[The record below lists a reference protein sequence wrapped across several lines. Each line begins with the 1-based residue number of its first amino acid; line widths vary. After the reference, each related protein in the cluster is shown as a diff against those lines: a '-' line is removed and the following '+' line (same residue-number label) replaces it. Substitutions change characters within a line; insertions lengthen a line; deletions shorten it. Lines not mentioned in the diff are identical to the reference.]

1 MLFIKT
7 SECRQ
12 VENKRNEVIP
22 GKPPL
27 EEGRGG
33 EEARPGR
40 RHPLGDPPVSGAEP
54 GAQAPFTPAPA
65 RAALARGRGG
75 PSSGLWLTRKI
86 RKSELL
92 G

>member
-40 RHPLGDPPVSGAEP
+40 RHPLGDPPVSGPSPERRP
-54 GAQAPFTPAPA
+54 LSLPHLHVPH
-65 RAALARGRGG
+65 RRGG
-75 PSSGLWLTRKI
+75 GEGPVPVYGSHG
-86 RKSELL
+86 KSENRSS
-92 G
+92 